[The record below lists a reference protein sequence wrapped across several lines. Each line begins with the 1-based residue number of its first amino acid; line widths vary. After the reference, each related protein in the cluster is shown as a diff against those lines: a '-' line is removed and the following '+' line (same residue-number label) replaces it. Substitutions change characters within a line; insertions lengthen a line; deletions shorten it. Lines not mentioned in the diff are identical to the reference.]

1 MFYHLAGSI
10 SGFFVFLSLFGVIA
24 QLRLLLAR
32 KKQYEMGDL
41 SGERPSDV
49 LSLNRFF
56 TSFLAFFSVF
66 LYGLTLSH
74 FDHYLVWPR
83 LIVMAALLWI
93 LYEIKIDR
101 KSRRSVLIFYSGV
114 GFLLGAFVLG
124 LTSYRSLVFQ
134 VGMPHV
140 FILIAL
146 FLFVQGA
153 VHQIVMIRRARK
165 MGGLS
170 IQMYQF
176 YLLKDISSL
185 AYAISMGLAVAWPLL
200 LFYSVSSCVQMIS
213 LYHFRW
219 ARLLKERA

>member
-32 KKQYEMGDL
+32 KKQYAVGDL

-93 LYEIKIDR
+93 LYEIMIDR

-124 LTSYRSLVFQ
+124 LTPYRSLVFQ

-153 VHQIVMIRRARK
+153 VHQILMIRRARK

-170 IQMYQF
+170 IRMYQF

-185 AYAISMGLAVAWPLL
+185 AYAVSMGVAVAWPLL

>member
-1 MFYHLAGSI
+1 MFYHFAGTI
-10 SGFFVFLSLFGVIA
+10 SGFFVFLSLFGVIV
-24 QLRLLLAR
+24 QLRLLLER
-32 KKQYEMGDL
+32 KRLHENGALQ
-41 SGERPSDV
+41 GERPSDV

-56 TSFLAFFSVF
+56 TSFLAFFAVF

-83 LIVMAALLWI
+83 LIVMAVLLWI

-114 GFLLGAFVLG
+114 VFLIGAFVLG
-124 LTSYRSLVFQ
+124 LTPYRSVVFN
-134 VGMPHV
+134 VGMPHL
-140 FILIAL
+140 FILVAL

-153 VHQIVMIRRARK
+153 VHQIMIIRRARK

-170 IQMYQF
+170 IRMYQF

-185 AYAISMGLAVAWPLL
+185 AYAWSMGFSVGWPLL
-200 LFYSVSSCVQMIS
+200 LFYSVSLVVQSLS

-219 ARLLKERA
+219 ARLL